1 MNILITSVGRRTK
14 LIEYF
19 KNHFDKVIVTDAINL
34 APAIYEA
41 DKYYLAPSIKS
52 DRYIEFL
59 KDICKKENIK
69 GILSLIDP
77 ELHLLS
83 EYKEEFKNIGV
94 SIIGSSKEV
103 SEICFDKWKMYKF
116 LKENKFRTAK
126 TYIDMD
132 EFKKELN
139 KKQINFPIFIK
150 PITGSASIGISK
162 VENIETLE
170 LIWRLSKEK
179 MIIQEFMNGQE
190 IGVDVYTDILTK
202 EVVSIFT
209 KEKINMRAG
218 ETDKAKSFKDKKL
231 FDLIES
237 FIKKLGTEGPVDI
250 DVFKVN
256 EEYYISEVN
265 PRFGGGYPIAY
276 ESGERFPEL
285 IRNNL
290 NNEKN
295 KKIIGNYKE
304 NIIMLKCDNL
314 KIIEG

>member
-19 KNHFDKVIVTDAINL
+19 KNHFDKVVVTDATTL

-52 DRYIEFL
+52 DGYIEFL

-103 SEICFDKWKMYKF
+103 SEICFDKWKMYNF
-116 LKENKFRTAK
+116 LKENKFKTAK
-126 TYIDMD
+126 TYIDID
-132 EFKKELN
+132 EFKRELN
-139 KKQINFPIFIK
+139 EKKIDFPIFIK

-170 LIWRLSKEK
+170 LIWKLSKEK
-179 MIIQEFMNGQE
+179 MMIQEFMSGEE
-190 IGVDVYTDILTK
+190 IGVDVYTDTLTK
-202 EVVSIFT
+202 EVISIFT

-256 EEYYISEVN
+256 GEYYISEVN
-265 PRFGGGYPIAY
+265 PRFGGGYLIAY
-276 ESGERFPEL
+276 ESGEKFPKL
-285 IRNNL
+285 IKNNL

-295 KKIIGNYKE
+295 QKNIGNYKE
-304 NIIMLKCDNL
+304 NIIMLKCDGL
-314 KIIEG
+314 KIIK

>member
-1 MNILITSVGRRTK
+1 MNILVTSVGRRTK

-19 KNHFDKVIVTDAINL
+19 KNHFDKVVVTDATKL

-41 DKYYLAPSIKS
+41 DEYYLAPSIYS
-52 DRYIEFL
+52 DDYIDFL

-83 EYKEEFKNIGV
+83 EYKEEFLKIGV
-94 SIIGSSKEV
+94 KIIGSSKEV
-103 SEICFDKWKMYKF
+103 SEICFDKWKMYEF
-116 LKENKFRTAK
+116 LKKNGFKTAK
-126 TYIDMD
+126 TYISLD

-139 KKQINFPIFIK
+139 EKKICFPVFIK
-150 PITGSASIGISK
+150 PITGSASIGINK
-162 VENIETLE
+162 IETLETLE
-170 LIWRLSKEK
+170 LIWKLSEEK
-179 MIIQEFMNGQE
+179 MMIQEFMSGQE
-190 IGVDVYTDILTK
+190 IGVDVYTDIIN
-202 EVVSIFT
+202 EEIISIFT

-218 ETDKAKSFKDKKL
+218 ETDKARSFKDKKL
-231 FDLIES
+231 FDLLEK
-237 FIKKLGTEGPVDI
+237 FIKKLGTLGPVDI

-276 ESGERFPEL
+276 ECGEKFPEF
-285 IRNNL
+285 IKNNL
-290 NNEKN
+290 ENIIN
-295 KKIIGNYKE
+295 KKNIGSYQE

-314 KIIEG
+314 KIIKE

>member
-19 KNHFDKVIVTDAINL
+19 KNHFDKVVVTDATNL

-59 KDICKKENIK
+59 KEICKKENIK

-103 SEICFDKWKMYKF
+103 SETCFDKWKMYKF
-116 LKENKFRTAK
+116 LKKNKFRTAK
-126 TYIDMD
+126 SYIDID
-132 EFKKELN
+132 GFKRELN
-139 KKQINFPIFIK
+139 EKKIDFPIFIK
-150 PITGSASIGISK
+150 PITGSASLGITK
-162 VENIETLE
+162 VEDIETLE
-170 LIWRLSKEK
+170 LIWKLSKEK
-179 MIIQEFMNGQE
+179 MLIQEFMDGEE

-202 EVVSIFT
+202 EVISIFT

-231 FDLIES
+231 FDLIEN

-256 EEYYISEVN
+256 GEYYISEVN
-265 PRFGGGYPIAY
+265 PRFGGGYLIAY
-276 ESGERFPEL
+276 ESGEKFPEL
-285 IRNNL
+285 IKNNL
-290 NNEKN
+290 KNEKN
-295 KKIIGNYKE
+295 EKNIGNYKE
-304 NIIMLKCDNL
+304 NITMLKCDEL
-314 KIIEG
+314 KIIK

>member
-1 MNILITSVGRRTK
+1 MNILVTSVGRRTK

-19 KNHFDKVIVTDAINL
+19 KNHFDKVIVTDATKL

-41 DKYYLAPSIKS
+41 DKYYLAPSIYS
-52 DRYIEFL
+52 DDYIDFL

-83 EYKEEFKNIGV
+83 EYKEEFLKIGV
-94 SIIGSSKEV
+94 KIIGSSKEV
-103 SEICFDKWKMYKF
+103 SEICFDKWKMYEF
-116 LKENKFRTAK
+116 LKKNGFKTAK
-126 TYIDMD
+126 TYISLD

-139 KKQINFPIFIK
+139 EKKICFPVFIK
-150 PITGSASIGISK
+150 PITGSASIGINK
-162 VENIETLE
+162 IETLETLE
-170 LIWRLSKEK
+170 LIWKLSEEK
-179 MIIQEFMNGQE
+179 MMIQEFMSGQE
-190 IGVDVYTDILTK
+190 IGVDVYTDIIN
-202 EVVSIFT
+202 EEIISIFT

-218 ETDKAKSFKDKKL
+218 ETDKARSFKDKKL
-231 FDLIES
+231 FDLLEK
-237 FIKKLGTEGPVDI
+237 FIKKLGTLGPVDI

-276 ESGERFPEL
+276 ECGEKFPEF
-285 IRNNL
+285 IKNNL
-290 NNEKN
+290 ENKIN
-295 KKIIGNYKE
+295 KKNIGSYQE

-314 KIIEG
+314 KIIKE

>member
-1 MNILITSVGRRTK
+1 MNILITSVGRRSK

-19 KNHFDKVIVTDAINL
+19 KNHFDKVVVTDATNL

-41 DKYYLAPSIKS
+41 DKYYLAPTIKS
-52 DRYIEFL
+52 DKYIEFL
-59 KDICKKENIK
+59 KDICKKEEIK

-83 EYKEEFKNIGV
+83 GYKEEFKNIGV

-103 SEICFDKWKMYKF
+103 SEICFNKWKMYEF
-116 LKENKFRTAK
+116 LKENKFKTAK
-126 TYIDMD
+126 TYINID
-132 EFKKELN
+132 EFKRELN
-139 KKQINFPIFIK
+139 EKKIDFPIFIK
-150 PITGSASIGISK
+150 PITGSASIGITK
-162 VENIETLE
+162 IENIETLE
-170 LIWRLSKEK
+170 LIWKLSKEK
-179 MIIQEFMNGQE
+179 MMIQEFMNGEE

-218 ETDKAKSFKDKKL
+218 ETDKAKSFKDNKL

-237 FIKKLGTEGPVDI
+237 FIKKLETEGPVDI

-256 EEYYISEVN
+256 GEYYISEVN

-276 ESGERFPEL
+276 ESGEKFPEL
-285 IRNNL
+285 IKNNL
-290 NNEKN
+290 KNQKNEKN
-295 KKIIGNYKE
+295 IGNYKE
-304 NIIMLKCDNL
+304 NIIMLKCDDL
-314 KIIEG
+314 KIVEG